1 MVEGD
6 GTRSFR
12 LPLLFRPFPQLL
24 DTLQSALEGKAHPQG
39 SKIEPM
45 STTPIRLILASASPA
60 RRKLLEDSRIAFTVR
75 VSSVD
80 EDAALAAANEQAR
93 TQGRKG
99 LTPAET
105 ASLLA
110 QLKAQA
116 VAAELA
122 AEGVRDALVLG
133 CDSVFEFDG
142 VAYGKPHTAEAARE
156 RISAMSGNHGV
167 LHTGHALVDLRGL
180 EPGAELSATSGLPTV
195 SELPTVSALRS
206 ATVHFDTLSPE
217 EIEAYIATGEP
228 LWVAGSFT
236 LDGYGSAFI
245 RGIEGE
251 FHTVVGLS
259 IHALRDMLR
268 RRKVAVT
275 DLWLAPQ
282 DED

>member
-12 LPLLFRPFPQLL
+12 PPLLFRPSPPQLL
-24 DTLQSALEGKAHPQG
+24 NTLQSALEGKAHQQG

-45 STTPIRLILASASPA
+45 NTTPIRLILASASPA

-93 TQGRKG
+93 AQGREG

-142 VAYGKPHTAEAARE
+142 VAYGKPHTAEAALE
-156 RISAMSGNHGV
+156 RISAMSGNYGV
-167 LHTGHALVDLRGL
+167 LHTGHALVDLRGQEQVPSCPL
-180 EPGAELSATSGLPTV
+180 LLRCPLFLNCAAPPSTLMSSPPRKSRRTLLPASRSG
-195 SELPTVSALRS
+195 
-206 ATVHFDTLSPE
+206 
-217 EIEAYIATGEP
+217 
-228 LWVAGSFT
+228 
-236 LDGYGSAFI
+236 
-245 RGIEGE
+245 
-251 FHTVVGLS
+251 
-259 IHALRDMLR
+259 
-268 RRKVAVT
+268 
-275 DLWLAPQ
+275 
-282 DED
+282 

>member
-80 EDAALAAANEQAR
+80 EDA
-93 TQGRKG
+93 
-99 LTPAET
+99 
-105 ASLLA
+105 
-110 QLKAQA
+110 
-116 VAAELA
+116 
-122 AEGVRDALVLG
+122 
-133 CDSVFEFDG
+133 
-142 VAYGKPHTAEAARE
+142 E
-156 RISAMSGNHGV
+156 RISAMSGNYGV

-180 EPGAELSATSGLPTV
+180 EPGAELSATSELPTV
-195 SELPTVSALRS
+195 SELRS

-259 IHALRDMLR
+259 THALRDMLR
-268 RRKVAVT
+268 RREVAVT
-275 DLWLAPQ
+275 ELWLAPQ
-282 DED
+282 NED

>member
-1 MVEGD
+1 MGHALFISP
-6 GTRSFR
+6 RFPFLQR
-12 LPLLFRPFPQLL
+12 LSA
-24 DTLQSALEGKAHPQG
+24 LQSALEGKTPPQR

-45 STTPIRLILASASPA
+45 TTSASPTRLILASASPA

-80 EDAALAAANEQAR
+80 EDAALTAANEQAR
-93 TQGRKG
+93 AQGRAG

-116 VAAELA
+116 VAAELV

-133 CDSVFEFDG
+133 CDSVFEFEG

-180 EPGAELSATSGLPTV
+180 EPGAELPTV
-195 SELPTVSALRS
+195 SELRS
-206 ATVHFDTLSPE
+206 ATVHFDELTPE

-228 LWVAGSFT
+228 MDKAGAYGVQGQGA
-236 LDGYGSAFI
+236 LLVERIDGDFFNVMGLPVVLLA
-245 RGIEGE
+245 EMLGE
-251 FHTVVGLS
+251 FGIQL
-259 IHALRDMLR
+259 LG
-268 RRKVAVT
+268 
-275 DLWLAPQ
+275 
-282 DED
+282 